1 MPRYAAL
8 LRAINVGG
16 HTVRMSELCA
26 LFERA
31 KLSNVRSVIAS
42 GNVLF
47 DTRAADTAA
56 IERRIEST
64 LRSAL
69 GYDVDTF
76 VRTPEELDAIV
87 AHEPFAAADPV
98 LEGDTV
104 QVIFTRTT
112 IDDAARERIAALRT
126 SYDDFAVFGR
136 ELFWRTRGRISDSEI
151 SPARFARAL
160 GGSGTARNVT
170 TVRKLAVRIRG

>member
-16 HTVRMSELCA
+16 HTVKMSELCA
-26 LFERA
+26 LLERA

-47 DTRAADTAA
+47 DTRASDTAA
-56 IERRIEST
+56 IERAIERT
-64 LRSAL
+64 LRAAL

-87 AHEPFAAADPV
+87 AHEPFDASDPL
-98 LEGDTV
+98 LERDTV
-104 QVIFTRTT
+104 QVVFTRAT
-112 IDDAARERIAALRT
+112 IGDEARGRIIALGT

-136 ELFWRTRGRISDSEI
+136 ELFWRTRGRISDSQI
-151 SPARFARAL
+151 TPARFARAL
-160 GGSGTARNVT
+160 AGSGTARNVT
-170 TVRKLAVRIRG
+170 TVRKLAERIRG

>member
-16 HTVRMSELCA
+16 HVVKMSELCA

-47 DTRAADTAA
+47 DTRATDIAA
-56 IERRIEST
+56 IERRIEGT
-64 LRSAL
+64 LRAAL
-69 GYDVDTF
+69 GYDVDTY
-76 VRTPEELDAIV
+76 VRSPEELDAIV
-87 AHEPFAAADPV
+87 AHEPFDASDPV
-98 LEGDTV
+98 LERDTV
-104 QVIFTRTT
+104 QVVFTRST
-112 IDDAARERIAALRT
+112 IDAAARERIAALRT
-126 SYDDFAVFGR
+126 WYDDFAVFGR
-136 ELFWRTRGRISDSEI
+136 ELFWRTRGRISDSAI
-151 SPARFARAL
+151 TPARFSRAL

-170 TVRKLAVRIRG
+170 TVRKLAERIRG